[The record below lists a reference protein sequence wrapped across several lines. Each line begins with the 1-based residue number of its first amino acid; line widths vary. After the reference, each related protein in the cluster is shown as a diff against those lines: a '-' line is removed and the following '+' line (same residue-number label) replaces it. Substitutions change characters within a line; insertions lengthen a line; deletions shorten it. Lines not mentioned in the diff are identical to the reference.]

1 MKKIILIIILIL
13 VLPYILS
20 SIFEKEKL
28 IELVHKD
35 KTIRVLRSKTNKIE
49 EIPFE
54 EYVVGV
60 LAGEMP
66 LYFEEE
72 ALKAQAVASRSY
84 ALKRI
89 EYNKNKTYDVV
100 DNTNNQVY
108 LDNNYLKEAWKT
120 NYTSYINKIRKI
132 VNETSREYLDYN
144 GSVVDAFFFSTSTG
158 KTENAKEIFNIS
170 LPYLVSVS
178 STWDEEVSPVFYD
191 NYTFTLLDFYQKLNL
206 PYNTNLNIEVIDT
219 TSAGRIKSIKIN
231 NETFTG
237 SKISSTF
244 NLRSTSFKIEKQGE
258 NVQIT
263 TTGFG
268 HGVGMSQYGAEG
280 MAKKGYTYDEILK
293 HYYQGVKIKKYN

>member
-191 NYTFTLLDFYQKLNL
+191 NYTFTLVDFYQKLNL

-280 MAKKGYTYDEILK
+280 MAKEGYTYDEILK

>member
-35 KTIRVLRSKTNKIE
+35 KTIRVLRTKTNKIE

>member
-89 EYNKNKTYDVV
+89 EYNKNRTYDVV

-120 NYTSYINKIRKI
+120 NYTSYINKITKI

-237 SKISSTF
+237 IKISSTF